1 MYMIFRCLL
10 IVEKLDG
17 LSFKISIPLKYND
30 KFRASDD
37 QYTDSNIKL
46 DSYQNIIH
54 QDKSKPN
61 IYVLNSLIDSK
72 VILVK

>member
-1 MYMIFRCLL
+1 M
-10 IVEKLDG
+10 EKLDG